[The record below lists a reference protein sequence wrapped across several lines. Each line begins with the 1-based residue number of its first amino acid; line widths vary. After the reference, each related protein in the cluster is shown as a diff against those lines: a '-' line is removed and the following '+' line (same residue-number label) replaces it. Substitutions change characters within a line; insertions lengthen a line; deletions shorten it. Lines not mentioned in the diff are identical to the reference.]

1 MGKMGLGIVVNI
13 GIIVITINIF
23 SGGMVISGLSTGII
37 IYYNRIIYF
46 LIYFKD
52 GAIINMF
59 LLSLSIKFVKNYT
72 EKNNGVKL

>member
-1 MGKMGLGIVVNI
+1 MFHYFETLKYSQLIYFL
-13 GIIVITINIF
+13 IF
-23 SGGMVISGLSTGII
+23 SGGIVISGLSTGII

-46 LIYFKD
+46 LIYFKE